1 MPNINLYEVMFKVW
15 SSGCKLNK
23 FESSLETNVG
33 AAKFYE
39 LRVFSLLQAKGR
51 TYNIVTFSGT
61 KLCNFKITE

>member
-1 MPNINLYEVMFKVW
+1 MPNINLYKVMFKVG

-39 LRVFSLLQAKGR
+39 LRVFSLLQAKGH
-51 TYNIVTFSGT
+51 IGH
-61 KLCNFKITE
+61 ITLLLLAAQSCAILK